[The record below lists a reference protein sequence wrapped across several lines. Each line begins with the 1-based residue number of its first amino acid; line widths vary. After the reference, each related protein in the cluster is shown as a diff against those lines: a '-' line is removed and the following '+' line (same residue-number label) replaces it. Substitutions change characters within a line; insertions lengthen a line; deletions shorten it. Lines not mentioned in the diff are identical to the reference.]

1 LTTKLLTL
9 LFADEQVLISNTEDK
24 LQKAAY
30 KLNQIIPE
38 HGSIISMQTTKMMIF
53 KGRDP
58 VRNKT

>member
-1 LTTKLLTL
+1 M
-9 LFADEQVLISNTEDK
+9 EDK

-38 HGSIISMQTTKMMIF
+38 YGSIISVQTVKLILF

-58 VRNKT
+58 VRKKT